1 MSQPASTALQ
11 QEIALELQVTQTFDA
26 QQEIERRVAFLA
38 ERLTSTGLRSL
49 VLGISGGVDSTTAG
63 RLCQLA
69 VERARAA
76 GHDATFYAMRLP
88 YGVQA
93 DEKDAQLA
101 LGFIEAD
108 RVLTVD
114 VKPASD
120 AALETALAGGTVFR
134 DAHHQDFVQG
144 NIKARQ
150 RMIAQYAVAGAHDGL
165 VVGTDHAAEAVS
177 GFFTKFGDGAADLV
191 PLTGLT
197 KRRVRAVA
205 DVLGAPAELVWKTPR
220 RTWRPSTRA
229 RPTRTRSGSRT
240 TTSTTS
246 WKASRSM
253 SGPSTRSCAATA
265 SPSTS
270 VSCRSRR
277 SGTAACHAAGVRRRG
292 GVVSIRAH
300 TRRPSGPASV
310 PQLETP
316 GTAASRTRTSSSGSA
331 AVWLST
337 TTRSIS
343 SWSAT
348 CRLIRL
354 PESATAAP
362 TSSATIC
369 STGASS
375 GRV

>member
-1 MSQPASTALQ
+1 MSRPASTVLQ
-11 QEIALELQVTQTFDA
+11 QEIARELQVSETFDA
-26 QQEIERRVAFLA
+26 QREIERRVAFLA

-69 VERARAA
+69 VERAREG
-76 GHDATFYAMRLP
+76 GHEATFYAMRLP

-101 LGFIEAD
+101 LGFINAD

-120 AALETALAGGTVFR
+120 AALEAALAGGTVFR

-205 DVLGAPAELVWKTPR
+205 DLLGAPTELVWKTP
-220 RTWRPSTRA
+220 TADLETLDPGKADEDALGVTYDDIDDFLEGKPVDERA
-229 RPTRTRSGSRT
+229 FDTI
-240 TTSTTS
+240 
-246 WKASRSM
+246 
-253 SGPSTRSCAATA
+253 
-265 SPSTS
+265 
-270 VSCRSRR
+270 
-277 SGTAACHAAGVRRRG
+277 VRRYRLTEHK
-292 GVVSIRAH
+292 R
-300 TRRPSGPASV
+300 
-310 PQLETP
+310 QLP
-316 GTAASRTRTSSSGSA
+316 
-331 AVWLST
+331 V
-337 TTRSIS
+337 
-343 SWSAT
+343 
-348 CRLIRL
+348 
-354 PESATAAP
+354 AP
-362 TSSATIC
+362 
-369 STGASS
+369 
-375 GRV
+375 

>member
-1 MSQPASTALQ
+1 MSRPASTVLQ
-11 QEIALELQVTQTFDA
+11 QEIARELQVSETFDA
-26 QQEIERRVAFLA
+26 QREIERRVAFLA

-76 GHDATFYAMRLP
+76 GHEAVFHAMRLP

-93 DEKDAQLA
+93 DEHDAQLA
-101 LGFIEAD
+101 LGFIRAD

-120 AALETALAGGTVFR
+120 AALEAALAGGTVFR
-134 DAHHQDFVQG
+134 DAGHQDFVQG

-205 DVLGAPAELVWKTPR
+205 DALGAPAELVWKTP
-220 RTWRPSTRA
+220 TADLETLAPGKADEDALGVTYDDIDDFLEGKPVDERA
-229 RPTRTRSGSRT
+229 FDTI
-240 TTSTTS
+240 
-246 WKASRSM
+246 
-253 SGPSTRSCAATA
+253 
-265 SPSTS
+265 
-270 VSCRSRR
+270 
-277 SGTAACHAAGVRRRG
+277 VRRYRLTEHK
-292 GVVSIRAH
+292 R
-300 TRRPSGPASV
+300 
-310 PQLETP
+310 QLP
-316 GTAASRTRTSSSGSA
+316 
-331 AVWLST
+331 
-337 TTRSIS
+337 I
-343 SWSAT
+343 
-348 CRLIRL
+348 
-354 PESATAAP
+354 AP
-362 TSSATIC
+362 
-369 STGASS
+369 
-375 GRV
+375 